1 MVQSIPTVKQLSDQ
15 IKSYRA
21 KQETIGFVPTMG
33 ALHEGHMSLIR
44 KAKAES
50 DRLVVSIFVN
60 PTQFDDPDDYRNYPR
75 TRENDIAYLE
85 QVGCDILFIPDEAEM
100 YPNGPEILD
109 DFKPGYYGSVL
120 EGRFRPGHFQ
130 GVATIVKK
138 LLDSVQP
145 DRAYF
150 GQKDYQQLLIIQK
163 LVNDYNLFPKIV
175 PVPTQRETDGLAI
188 SSRNILLTEDQRK
201 QAPLI
206 YETLKWAKDRISS
219 GESISKV
226 QTQGFDYLNQQDP
239 MQVEYFEVRDA
250 YYFTPVS
257 VLNDASAMII
267 CTAVKMGKVRLID
280 NLLFETGT

>member
-1 MVQSIPTVKQLSDQ
+1 MVQTTSTIQQLSDQ

-33 ALHEGHMSLIR
+33 ALHEGHMNLIR
-44 KAKAES
+44 KAKAEN

-75 TRENDIAYLE
+75 TRENDIAYLD
-85 QVGCDILFIPDEAEM
+85 QVGCDILFMPDEAEM
-100 YPNGPEILD
+100 YPDGHETLENFE
-109 DFKPGYYGSVL
+109 PGYYGSVL
-120 EGRFRPGHFQ
+120 EGRLRPGHFQ

-138 LLDSVQP
+138 LLHSVQP

-163 LVNDYNLFPKIV
+163 LVNDNNLLPKIV

-188 SSRNILLTEDQRK
+188 SSRNILLTENQRK

-206 YETLKWAKDRISS
+206 YETLQWAKDRISS
-219 GESISKV
+219 GEWISESQK
-226 QTQGFDYLNQQDP
+226 QGFDYLNQEHS

-257 VLNDASAMII
+257 ALDDASALII
-267 CTAVKMGKVRLID
+267 STAVNMGKVRLID